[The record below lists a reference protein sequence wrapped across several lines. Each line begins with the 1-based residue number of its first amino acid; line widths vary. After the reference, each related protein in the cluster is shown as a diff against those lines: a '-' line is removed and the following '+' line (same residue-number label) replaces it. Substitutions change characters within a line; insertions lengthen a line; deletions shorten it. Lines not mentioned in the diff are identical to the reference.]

1 MHMSTRRMAW
11 PLAHAVMAVIAL
23 AGCGT
28 KAGEGGRMDGS
39 GGASEVT
46 PIAPGDPTA
55 NRMGINIGAAS
66 YYDAGRMFADMMV
79 TAYRLS
85 TGNVDENG
93 WPLDGAFTVD
103 VSADRGLLNGT
114 YTLYFQ
120 GRATSVSG
128 GDGVTGLSYDA
139 GKNQS
144 TAKVQVND
152 AGVVHLPVRFV
163 GATRNDG
170 TGRAGATKIRLMRPL
185 TPGSATSYAE
195 TELFTQQLAALVQK
209 FQVVRFMDFLA
220 TNWSQQRVWADRT
233 LPTTAFW
240 GRDTAPA
247 YHDTT
252 YGGGQWGWQGRGGP
266 YEYAILFANAMK
278 RDAWINLPAGA
289 DDDYVQRVAQ
299 MFLYGSDG
307 KNPYA
312 SPQANPVFPPLAPGL
327 RLYVEYSN
335 EVWNGSFGVQF
346 NMNIDLAQAEV
357 AAGNSPLDFDKAGAN
372 KWELGYRRMAKRGV
386 EISKIFRSVFGDAA
400 MMTRVR
406 PVYMSQAYNA
416 WVGFQG
422 LRLLHGYY
430 NNGEGD
436 FVSDPHPP
444 SYYFYG
450 AGGAAYYNP
459 DNNSGSLTV
468 DNIWDSFSMSVAT
481 WSGSVMDQGFVPGV
495 WNVAALGVKSVAYEG
510 GPDMYYT
517 GSGEAA
523 KAAAWG
529 DPRMADSVVGHHE
542 AWSSFGGDVLVYF
555 TAARPGTTGT
565 SGRS

>member
-1 MHMSTRRMAW
+1 
-11 PLAHAVMAVIAL
+11 V
-23 AGCGT
+23 
-28 KAGEGGRMDGS
+28 
-39 GGASEVT
+39 
-46 PIAPGDPTA
+46 
-55 NRMGINIGAAS
+55 
-66 YYDAGRMFADMMV
+66 
-79 TAYRLS
+79 
-85 TGNVDENG
+85 
-93 WPLDGAFTVD
+93 
-103 VSADRGLLNGT
+103 
-114 YTLYFQ
+114 
-120 GRATSVSG
+120 
-128 GDGVTGLSYDA
+128 
-139 GKNQS
+139 
-144 TAKVQVND
+144 
-152 AGVVHLPVRFV
+152 
-163 GATRNDG
+163 
-170 TGRAGATKIRLMRPL
+170 
-185 TPGSATSYAE
+185 
-195 TELFTQQLAALVQK
+195 
-209 FQVVRFMDFLA
+209 
-220 TNWSQQRVWADRT
+220 
-233 LPTTAFW
+233 
-240 GRDTAPA
+240 

-278 RDAWINLPAGA
+278 RDAWINIPAGA
-289 DDDYVQRVAQ
+289 DDDYARRVAQ

-312 SPQANPVFPPLAPGL
+312 SPQANPVFPPLDPGL

-357 AAGNSPLDFDKAGAN
+357 AAGNSPLDFDKAGSN

-406 PVYMSQAYNA
+406 PLYMSQAYNA

-422 LRLLHGYY
+422 LRLLQGYY
-430 NNGEGD
+430 NNGEGE
-436 FVSDPHPP
+436 FVTDPHPP

-459 DNNSGSLTV
+459 DNNSSALTV
-468 DNIWDSFSMSVAT
+468 DNIWDSQSMSVAT

-510 GPDMYYT
+510 GPDLYYT

-523 KAAAWG
+523 KAAAWR
-529 DPRMADSVVGHHE
+529 DPRMADSIVGHHD

-555 TAARPGTTGT
+555 TAAQSGDHWYEWSFVETIFEQATPKLQGIDRLRGTPRVAVSLGHGIPSTVTGAQFHVDSAGWRRPGTGSQAYAAGNGTEKFAWANYAYHPGSGTSATVTLTVSGASAGAQVGVYWNGVLLGAKPATGT
-565 SGRS
+565 VSFGSVPVDPHMLHGLIVRAVSGTFNLDSIDVR